1 MKQPSIPIGTRLSSK
16 NSVHLRWML
25 PTGFLILIGLWI
37 LFADLSPGEWE
48 KGATLMAILFFVTL
62 WAWNRVSQE
71 VEVWIHGDRV
81 RIHGHSGTVDLG
93 LNEVKRVRIIEQLGQ
108 VQHIDDEIRQQFHFS
123 WERRWRHHGD
133 RVEVEFEDMSVLG
146 KRVVFRLDRVSTSER
161 PDRDPQFVRWM
172 KAVNRQNSDLDEVEL
187 GKGENDQGAEGSAD
201 HPEESHDPIK
211 RMRKLRRKR

>member
-16 NSVHLRWML
+16 NSLHFRWML
-25 PTGFLILIGLWI
+25 PTGFLILIGIWI
-37 LFADLSPGEWE
+37 LLADFSPGEWE
-48 KGATLMAILFFVTL
+48 VEAALMVFLFFVTL
-62 WAWNRVSQE
+62 WGWNRVSQE

-81 RIHGHSGTVDLG
+81 RICGHSGTVDLG

-108 VQHIDDEIRQQFHFS
+108 VQHIDDEIRQQFLFS

-133 RVEVEFEDMSVLG
+133 RVEIEFEDMTVLG
-146 KRVVFRLDRVSTSER
+146 KRVIFRLDRVSLSAR
-161 PDRDPQFVRWM
+161 PDRDPKFVRWM

-187 GKGENDQGAEGSAD
+187 GKSDNKRSTAAPTEDPKASND
-201 HPEESHDPIK
+201 PMK